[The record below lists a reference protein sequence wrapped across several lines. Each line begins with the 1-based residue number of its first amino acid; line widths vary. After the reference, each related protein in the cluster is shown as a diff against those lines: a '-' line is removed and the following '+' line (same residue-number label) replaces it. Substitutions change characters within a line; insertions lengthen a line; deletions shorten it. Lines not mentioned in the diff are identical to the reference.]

1 MTISAPRLALVALLV
16 LCAGCVTEPRGY
28 TQADLQVRCIMT
40 GGFWHPSVA
49 RDGFC
54 EYPSP
59 GMI

>member
-1 MTISAPRLALVALLV
+1 MTISAPQLALAALLA
-16 LCAGCVTEPRGY
+16 LCVAEPRGY
-28 TQADLQVRCIMT
+28 TQADLQVRYIMT